1 MVDALNREVD
11 GGNYVLSDE
20 TRNLKGGYMLQKGQV
35 YINNSVEA
43 MVEDKSRE
51 LTGDVAGILFPAEE

>member
-1 MVDALNREVD
+1 M
-11 GGNYVLSDE
+11 LSDE